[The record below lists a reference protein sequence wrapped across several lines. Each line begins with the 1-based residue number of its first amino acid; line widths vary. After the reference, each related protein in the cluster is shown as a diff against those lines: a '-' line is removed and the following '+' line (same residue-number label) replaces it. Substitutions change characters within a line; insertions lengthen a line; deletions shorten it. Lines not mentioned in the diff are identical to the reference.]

1 VLQRVVACCN
11 HCDGCCRSECT
22 AAPIAAY
29 QKLKALS
36 DPSLTEALIAS
47 SGSAATA
54 TAGMAA
60 HDGINFGEVSART
73 AGFWGFFQFYWD
85 EYARLMNEAKIL
97 MVPLCH
103 PRTLPAR
110 DGARAALLCRSLSH
124 QFGPVSAPACA
135 VSAPACAGSAPAC
148 AGSAHSPLSSGPSQ
162 QSWAAGARDARE
174 ADQELPPA
182 ALFLA
187 RPRTLLPDT

>member
-1 VLQRVVACCN
+1 VLQRVVACCH

-60 HDGINFGEVSART
+60 HDGINFGEISART

-103 PRTLPAR
+103 PRALPAR
-110 DGARAALLCRSLSH
+110 DWC
-124 QFGPVSAPACA
+124 PCSAPLPLALAPIRPRLGAACA
-135 VSAPACAGSAPAC
+135 VSAPAC